1 MFTYIKLRN
10 FKSFR
15 DVCIDLENKKDIPK
29 SLAVIY
35 GANGSGKSTIVQA
48 FLTLKK
54 TMGTMQVK
62 DLLKDLLENKI
73 TPPDDIPLKPE
84 LMLDLIKTRLANN
97 TIEKSLK
104 NLK

>member
-73 TPPDDIPLKPE
+73 TPPTYP
-84 LMLDLIKTRLANN
+84 AHQ
-97 TIEKSLK
+97 
-104 NLK
+104 